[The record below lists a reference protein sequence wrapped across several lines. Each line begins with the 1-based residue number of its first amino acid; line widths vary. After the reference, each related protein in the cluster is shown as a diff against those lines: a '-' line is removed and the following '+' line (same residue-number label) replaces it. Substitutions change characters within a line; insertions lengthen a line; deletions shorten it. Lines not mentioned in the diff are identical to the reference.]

1 MIIIDSRSSTP
12 IYEQIIIGIKELILK
27 NVIKS
32 GDKLPS
38 VRELSTILTINPNT
52 VSKAYMELEKQNIVE
67 SIKGKGTFI
76 TSNYRKPVSEE
87 KLSKLILDFKRII
100 LEANYLGLEE
110 NDLILLL
117 DEGFKEIRGGIWND
131 RIKELFLKL
140 WR

>member
-1 MIIIDSRSSTP
+1 MIIIDSKSSTP
-12 IYEQIIIGIKELILK
+12 IYEQITIGIKELILK

-87 KLSKLILDFKRII
+87 KLSKLILDFKRLI

-117 DEGFKEIRGGIWND
+117 DEGFKEIRGWIWND

>member
-1 MIIIDSRSSTP
+1 MIIIDSKSSTP
-12 IYEQIIIGIKELILK
+12 IYEQITIGIKELILK

-87 KLSKLILDFKRII
+87 KLSKLILDFKRLI

-117 DEGFKEIRGGIWND
+117 DEGFKEIRGGI
-131 RIKELFLKL
+131 
-140 WR
+140 

>member
-87 KLSKLILDFKRII
+87 KLSKLILDFKRLI

-117 DEGFKEIRGGIWND
+117 DEGFKEIVRY
-131 RIKELFLKL
+131 
-140 WR
+140 